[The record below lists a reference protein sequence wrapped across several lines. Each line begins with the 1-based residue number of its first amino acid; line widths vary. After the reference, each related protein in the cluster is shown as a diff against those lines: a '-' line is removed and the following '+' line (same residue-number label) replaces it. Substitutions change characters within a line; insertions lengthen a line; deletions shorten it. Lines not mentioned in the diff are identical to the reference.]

1 MNTWCVKNGKWKLD
15 EKCVIDVITE
25 KISLKPNKKKIQS
38 ELKTISFVD
47 QAYMKF
53 GTVY

>member
-25 KISLKPNKKKIQS
+25 KISLKPNKKNTEWVKK
-38 ELKTISFVD
+38 LTFVD
-47 QAYMKF
+47 QAYVEF
-53 GTVY
+53 GSVN